1 MPNGRNSGRLVLAL
15 LCAPLLAGAA
25 CEKKKT
31 ATDTGALAAIDR
43 ADESK
48 GPVDTSPLPG
58 IDTSQLQGERLDLF
72 YKLLGSLKSPCGK
85 PHSLRTSFTQDT
97 SCKRAPYAVK
107 YVLALLAD
115 EAPEADVREFYAD
128 KYEKTPAKVSLDTS
142 RAPRIGNEDAPVRL
156 VEFFDYQ
163 CPHCVQFAR
172 HMDRVAETH
181 QGKVVQYYMM
191 LPVMESRIPGSKSA
205 AQAAIAASQ
214 QGKFKEMHQKLFAS
228 PGALSKEHV
237 LGYAKELGL
246 DAAKFEADYEAAAA
260 QVVTDTA
267 QAEAAD
273 VHATPTLFFN
283 DRRYE
288 GPQDAAYIGMWI
300 DEELAVNR

>member
-25 CEKKKT
+25 CEKKT

-43 ADESK
+43 AEETK
-48 GPVDTSPLPG
+48 GPVDTTPLPG
-58 IDTSQLQGERLDLF
+58 IDTSALEGARLELF

-107 YVLALLAD
+107 YVLALLSD
-115 EAPEADVREFYAD
+115 EASEDRVREFYAD
-128 KYEKTPAKVSLDTS
+128 KYEKTPAKVTLDVS

-163 CPHCVQFAR
+163 CPHCAQFAP
-172 HMDRVAETH
+172 HLDRIAETH
-181 QGKVVQYYMM
+181 QGKVVQYYLMF
-191 LPVMESRIPGSKSA
+191 PVMESRIPGSKSA

-214 QGKFKEMHQKLFAS
+214 QGKFKEMHKKLFAS

-246 DAAKFEADYEAAAA
+246 DVAKFEADYEAAAA
-260 QVVTDTA
+260 QVEKDSA
-267 QAEAAD
+267 QAQAAD

-288 GPQDAAYIGMWI
+288 GPQVADYIGMWI